1 MSSIGISKKLVI
13 LSLMAVASHA
23 TLPDEID
30 YQKYSKLYDNSKTQS
45 QSAKFKVEELKS
57 EILKMTE
64 MLEVNT
70 HDLELTK
77 KIVADATA
85 MIDELSGESEILEV
99 NLSELVREQ
108 GQVEEI
114 LASVKKEL
122 SEGRVII
129 NNNEAM
135 LTSLK
140 KSVEVEQSILKETL
154 AELEANT
161 ALSKENKDKLISL
174 KARVTLLSK
183 QTENKAVEVKS
194 LTKDYS
200 SVLKKVS
207 ANKKK
212 LDLVAPKVR
221 PLELE
226 MEKLDTFIVRK
237 REIFRAAK
245 LRAEDINIEYNE
257 QTSSIR
263 PLLRKRDT
271 ILSNISVEKKEYAKS
286 HVALIK
292 YQEVMDSLKVESS
305 AYKAEMERID
315 ADQTI
320 KKHELEKIEIDLLQ
334 LGDDQASQRKD
345 LLAKKL
351 EVEGEIKILDDEH
364 DVIKRKLSVV
374 EYKLKDGG
382 LKLMHLEKQYESAEK
397 KLRYQESLLVAVDE
411 RIIRAAPRFKQL
423 EASLAEAKLELKR
436 SQDDLGASITEY
448 EEVKHQLRLVNGEIE
463 VLNEERDALRKKE
476 LLAKDKLRVAQV
488 SLKELKD
495 DHLKTQNLLVETE
508 VNSGKL
514 ARNHTTLE
522 AKRDLQQKKVSGIN
536 DKIFETQ
543 KMSEDAHKRNEELNV
558 IVSTKEKRKS
568 ELVDEIVT
576 TRSRLR
582 TNTAAIVENQAE
594 LKAGQEFVEK
604 LEKENAELTL
614 RKTNTEDTLVI
625 SEARA
630 NELEQTT
637 QDARIQYETRQN
649 LYNEYVSES
658 KVLGQVDAIT
668 DGASIGSETASADAL
683 ADANKY
689 GGMNGQNVGELDS
702 YLIGLGEGLEQG
714 KTDGYNQGVNSQED
728 YDLGH
733 HEGYA
738 IGLQNAKKVAMEEDF
753 HAAFTEAKEL
763 KMSVLPSNHVVLTNK
778 VQEREFFMG
787 SSEMPYLAG
796 LDEDSTANDDHS
808 DHVPFDLGDSKETY
822 EEEIVRIENEIE
834 ALISNTEE
842 IKGSAEYVYTAPTE
856 ITEGKAK
863 LRCQKVYKEVEELR
877 TICEESYHEIYD
889 QEFLASHRK
898 VYFEEYDQL
907 FVDAREEARTNDHP
921 ETHKQGLD
929 RGHRYGFGD
938 AMVEG
943 QRVAFENGKKDGA
956 LLAEEENLGELRE
969 QMAIEGKMKGEALFQ
984 EQAVVRV
991 DKSRGAILTSGD
1003 PRGLAQDSNFGVG
1016 LGLVNFGMM
1025 ASEKGVI
1032 SAKVISTSDNVE
1044 VFDKKV
1050 NLAELPAETKIDLK
1064 DVIFAK
1070 IANNARPGSIVTMDI
1085 ELTYPGDSL
1094 KDKYTEVTTFTSV
1107 VLPNPD
1113 IRYAVAFD
1121 ETVEYGKCWL
1131 VCKYKSHDIKFQL
1144 KGIRDNIPGEF
1155 DVKLEVLE
1163 GGKYLELNET
1173 AAKMPVPGQGKIESG
1188 KFTYKFKEK
1197 AGGKE
1202 LKFKMDVLYKGS
1214 VLHTKV
1220 FNVKVK

>member
-1 MSSIGISKKLVI
+1 MSTIGISKKLVI

-45 QSAKFKVEELKS
+45 QSAKIKVEELKS
-57 EILKMTE
+57 EVLKMTE

-70 HDLELTK
+70 QDLELTM

-108 GQVEEI
+108 GQIEEI

-122 SEGRVII
+122 SEGRVIV

-135 LTSLK
+135 LASLK
-140 KSVEVEQSILKETL
+140 KSVEVEQSILKEVMT
-154 AELEANT
+154 ELESNKT
-161 ALSKENKDKLISL
+161 LSKENEDKLISL
-174 KARVTLLSK
+174 KARVTLLGK

-200 SVLKKVS
+200 SILKEVS

-212 LDLVAPKVR
+212 LGLVVPKVR

-226 MEKLDTFIVRK
+226 MEKLDTYIVRK
-237 REIFRAAK
+237 REIYRAAK

-292 YQEVMDSLKVESS
+292 YQEVMDSIKVEAS

-315 ADQTI
+315 ADQSI

-334 LGDDQASQRKD
+334 LGDNQTSERRI

-351 EVEGEIKILDDEH
+351 EVEGEIKVLDDEY
-364 DVIKRKLSVV
+364 DVIKSKLSVV
-374 EYKLKDGG
+374 EYKIKDGG
-382 LKLMHLEKQYESAEK
+382 LKLMHLGKQYESAEK
-397 KLRYQESLLVAVDE
+397 KLRYQESLLVAVDK
-411 RIIRAAPRFKQL
+411 RIIRAAPKFKQL
-423 EASLAEAKLELKR
+423 EASLEEARLELKR
-436 SQDDLGASITEY
+436 SQDDLGVSIAEY

-463 VLNEERDALRKKE
+463 ALNEEKDTLRKKE
-476 LLAKDKLRVAQV
+476 LLAKDKLRVVQV
-488 SLKELKD
+488 SLKELKE
-495 DHLKTQNLLVETE
+495 DHLNTQNKLVETE

-522 AKRDLQQKKVSGIN
+522 AKRDLQQKKIAGIN

-543 KMSEDAHKRNEELNV
+543 KMSQDALKRSEELN
-558 IVSTKEKRKS
+558 IIASTKEKRMS
-568 ELVDEIVT
+568 ELVDEVLT

-594 LKAGQEFVEK
+594 LNAGLELIDK

-614 RKTNTEDTLVI
+614 RRTNAEDTLII

-668 DGASIGSETASADAL
+668 DGASIGSETASADAM

-689 GGMNGQNVGELDS
+689 GGMNGQNVGALDS
-702 YLIGLGEGLEQG
+702 YLVGLSEGLEQG

-733 HEGYA
+733 EEGYA
-738 IGLQNAKKVAMEEDF
+738 IGLQNAKNIAMEEDF
-753 HAAFTEAKEL
+753 HAAFTQAKEL
-763 KMSVLPSNHVVLTNK
+763 KMSVLPNDHVVLTNK
-778 VQEREFFMG
+778 VQEREFFM
-787 SSEMPYLAG
+787 STSEL
-796 LDEDSTANDDHS
+796 LNFVSFEEDGHS
-808 DHVPFDLGDSKETY
+808 DDVPFNLGDSKETY
-822 EEEIVRIENEIE
+822 EEEVVRIENQIE
-834 ALISNTEE
+834 ALTSNIEE
-842 IKGSAEYVYTAPTE
+842 IKGSAEYVYTAPTK

-863 LRCQKVYKEVEELR
+863 LRCQSVYKQVSELR
-877 TICEESYHEIYD
+877 AICEDSYHEIYG

-907 FVDAREEARTNDHP
+907 FVDAREEARTNDHA
-921 ETHKQGLD
+921 EAHKQGLD

-938 AMVEG
+938 AMIEG

-956 LLAEEENLGELRE
+956 ALAQDENLGTLRE
-969 QMAIEGKMKGEALFQ
+969 QMAIEGKEKGTTLF
-984 EQAVVRV
+984 EDHAVVRI

-1016 LGLVNFGMM
+1016 LGLVNFGKV

-1032 SAKVISTSDNVE
+1032 SAKVISTSDNIE

-1050 NLAELPAETKIDLK
+1050 NLAELPAESKIDLK

-1070 IANNARPGSIVTMDI
+1070 ITNNAKPGSIVSMDI

-1094 KDKYTEVTTFTSV
+1094 KDKYTEVTTFKSV

-1144 KGIRDNIPGEF
+1144 KGVRDNIPGEF
-1155 DVKLEVLE
+1155 QVKLDVLE

-1173 AAKMPVPGQGKIESG
+1173 IAKMPVPGQGKIESG
-1188 KFTYKFKEK
+1188 KFSYKFKEK
-1197 AGGKE
+1197 AAGKE